1 MACGAAFGAD
11 GRGPQNRDAKPILS
25 HSNNLCRVGTT
36 GCGLKPLNACCLE
49 KATTTFKGG
58 QLYLKDVFQP
68 QSLKAWDGQK

>member
-1 MACGAAFGAD
+1 MGRPLVLMAGVLRTGML
-11 GRGPQNRDAKPILS
+11 N
-25 HSNNLCRVGTT
+25 SNNLCRVGTT